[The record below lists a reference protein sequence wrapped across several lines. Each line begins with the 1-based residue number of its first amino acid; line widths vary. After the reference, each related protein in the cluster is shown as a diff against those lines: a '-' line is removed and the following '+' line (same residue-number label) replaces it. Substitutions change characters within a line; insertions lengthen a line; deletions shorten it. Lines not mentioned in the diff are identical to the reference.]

1 MQGWVSV
8 YRELLEKPIW
18 ITSTP
23 EQKTILMTL
32 MLMANHKDAE
42 WEFKGEK
49 YTVKKGQM
57 ITSLESIVL
66 KCGKGVTIQNVRTA
80 LTRFEKYGFLTNE
93 STNKNRL
100 ITLVNWE
107 VYQHAEDEPNKQT
120 NKQLTS
126 NQQATNKQLT
136 TNNNVKKDNNEKND
150 KKPSTHKFEI
160 CDMENAQLLFSLMQR
175 NYPDVKK
182 PNFEKWASDFRLIR
196 ERELKTDAHIKWLI
210 KWSQNDDFW
219 SGNILS
225 PATLRKQWDKLV
237 IKAKKEHEQKG
248 KAKTGG
254 KVDFQS
260 LARGLYD
267 GKDSGTKDNANN
279 ITLLPKH

>member
-8 YRELLEKPIW
+8 YRELLDKPIW

-49 YTVKKGQM
+49 FVVKKGQM
-57 ITSLESIVL
+57 ITSLESIVA
-66 KCGKGVTIQNVRTA
+66 KCGKGVTMQNVRTA
-80 LTRFEKYGFLTNE
+80 LKRFEKYGFLTNE

-107 VYQHAEDEPNKQT
+107 VYQHSDDETNKQT

-136 TNNNVKKDNNEKND
+136 TNNNNNNKDNVKNELKPSIDFESEFEMFWSIYKKKTD
-150 KKPSTHKFEI
+150 KKNAFAKFKIARKKHSLEKILEGTSQYMRQCEI
-160 CDMENAQLLFSLMQR
+160 KNTAKNYIKGPAVFLHGENFNDEFDLVPTTNGNGQT
-175 NYPDVKK
+175 DI
-182 PNFEKWASDFRLIR
+182 FEAYR
-196 ERELKTDAHIKWLI
+196 REL
-210 KWSQNDDFW
+210 NDEQDR
-219 SGNILS
+219 SIINHSNNQNIL
-225 PATLRKQWDKLV
+225 PEKL
-237 IKAKKEHEQKG
+237 
-248 KAKTGG
+248 
-254 KVDFQS
+254 
-260 LARGLYD
+260 
-267 GKDSGTKDNANN
+267 
-279 ITLLPKH
+279 

>member
-1 MQGWVSV
+1 MQQGWVSV

-49 YTVKKGQM
+49 FTVKKGQM

-80 LTRFEKYGFLTNE
+80 LVRFEKYGFLTNE

-107 VYQHAEDEPNKQT
+107 VYQHKEDEPNKQT

-136 TNNNVKKDNNEKND
+136 TNNNVITIENEKNELKHSIDFESEFDMFWDIYKKKAD
-150 KKPSTHKFEI
+150 KKNAFTKFKIARKKHSLETILNGTSQYMRECEI
-160 CDMENAQLLFSLMQR
+160 KNKEKNFIKGPAVFLHGENFNDEFDLQPVNTGRRTTSGFLENFNEPEGSFIDG
-175 NYPDVKK
+175 PE
-182 PNFEKWASDFRLIR
+182 PNTFNHPI
-196 ERELKTDAHIKWLI
+196 
-210 KWSQNDDFW
+210 N
-219 SGNILS
+219 
-225 PATLRKQWDKLV
+225 
-237 IKAKKEHEQKG
+237 
-248 KAKTGG
+248 
-254 KVDFQS
+254 
-260 LARGLYD
+260 
-267 GKDSGTKDNANN
+267 NN
-279 ITLLPKH
+279 IFPKR